1 MTALD
6 ALLREAF
13 TVCAILVLPA
23 VIVATLVGTAIAVL
37 QAATQVHEQTLTLG
51 PKLLAVGALVAIF
64 GAFGLRLC
72 AGLFASALSAI
83 PGLVAGG

>member
-13 TVCAILVLPA
+13 IVCTVLALPA

-37 QAATQVHEQTLTLG
+37 QAATQVHEQTLTLA
-51 PKLLAVGALVAIF
+51 PKLLAVGALIAIF
-64 GAFGLRLC
+64 GTFGFRLC
-72 AGLFASALSAI
+72 ANLFTSALSAI
-83 PGLVAGG
+83 PGLLVGN

>member
-6 ALLREAF
+6 ALLREAL
-13 TVCAILVLPA
+13 ILSAVLALPA

-51 PKLLAVGALVAIF
+51 PKLAAVGALVAIF

-72 AGLFASALSAI
+72 AQLFATALTVI
-83 PGLVAGG
+83 PALVAGR